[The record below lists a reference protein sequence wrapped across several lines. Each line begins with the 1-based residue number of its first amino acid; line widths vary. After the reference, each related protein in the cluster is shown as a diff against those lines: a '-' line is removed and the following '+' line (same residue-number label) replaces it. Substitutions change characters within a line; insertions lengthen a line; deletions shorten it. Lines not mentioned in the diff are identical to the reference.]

1 MSVTLLL
8 VGLTCL
14 ISYNAFQNRQMFN
27 QLKHFPYVE
36 ARQKEYFRFI
46 SSGFIHANWGHLLV
60 NMFVLWNFGEIVERY
75 FTLFYGNVMGPVV
88 YILVYIFTILVAS
101 IPSYLKHKEN
111 PYYSAIGAS
120 GAVSGIV
127 FIFILFHP
135 WEKLTFLFFPFIG
148 FPAILLG
155 VAYLV
160 YSSWASRNSNDN
172 IGHDAHLYGGLCG
185 FIIMILLKPE
195 LVEVFFTQI
204 MAGLPI

>member
-27 QLKHFPYVE
+27 QLKHFPYVA

-46 SSGFIHANWGHLLV
+46 SSGFVHANWGHLLV

-75 FTLFYGNVMGPVV
+75 FNLFYGKVTGPVI
-88 YILVYIFTILVAS
+88 YILVYVLTIIVAS
-101 IPSYLKHKEN
+101 IPSYLKHRNN

-135 WEKLTFLFFPFIG
+135 WEKLTFLFFPFIS
-148 FPAILLG
+148 FPAIVLG
-155 VAYLV
+155 IAYLI

-172 IGHDAHLYGGLCG
+172 IGHDAHLYGGLFG
-185 FIIMILLKPE
+185 FVFMLLLKPE
-195 LVEVFFTQI
+195 LAEVFFNQI
-204 MAGLPI
+204 KSGLPF